1 MNDVY
6 GDLADMSE
14 ENKQQFK
21 NFKRV
26 VFEVIYLRVRSY
38 ITCTFQLRSVRFQQ
52 VYFNYN
58 ERPMVTF

>member
-1 MNDVY
+1 
-6 GDLADMSE
+6 MSE